1 MGEPAEQGRNPGRI
15 ALPNADIGE
24 IHHDVGTERIR
35 PDGFTRRPAM
45 TGTVHLSSAA
55 GPSGRGQGPA
65 RGLFA
70 RLGRIVTA
78 HPAKVALGWLLVVG
92 TLIAVSSALGQ
103 PPPSSSEASQLPA
116 DYESARAQAAIDM
129 AFGAPSS
136 DAMAVLVVSRA
147 DSRPLTPGN
156 LAAADH
162 AVAVLTGMEA
172 RHRAAG
178 PQRARPAPVR
188 VSPGVQ
194 VSPNHLV
201 ALAPVSFAAQSG
213 TPATGQAVVN

>member
-55 GPSGRGQGPA
+55 DRTGRGQGPA

-78 HPAKVALGWLLVVG
+78 HPGKVALGWLLVVG
-92 TLIAVSSALGQ
+92 ALIAVSSMLGQ
-103 PPPSSSEASQLPA
+103 PPPSSSVAGQLPA
-116 DYESARAQAAIDM
+116 GYESVRAQAAIDK

-136 DAMAVLVVSRA
+136 DATAVLVVSRSA
-147 DSRPLTPGN
+147 GRPLTAGD
-156 LAAADH
+156 AATADR
-162 AVAVLTGMEA
+162 AVAGLTQAEA
-172 RHRAAG
+172 RHGAAG
-178 PQRARPAPVR
+178 PQQVRPAAVR
-188 VSPGVQ
+188 ITP
-194 VSPNHLV
+194 
-201 ALAPVSFAAQSG
+201 AAQ
-213 TPATGQAVVN
+213 